1 MTNSHN
7 QTLAKQALE
16 SIKSIPIQINS
27 EDLDVK
33 DQSKSKINLDRFNK
47 MMDEAA
53 VRQYLCE
60 NPDFF
65 DKQPDLLSHLDLN
78 HSGSEV
84 PSLIERQVKTLREKN
99 QSLQTQLV
107 EMLQAAYRNEELLN
121 NCNRFMLHLLQAEDL
136 TSLVNRVLTGVKEE
150 FDLDA
155 SALILVG
162 EFKPCHPARVLSD
175 PSEVKQLLN
184 NQFPDNSPLCGRL
197 ENNTKLELFGELAN
211 DLKSSAL
218 IPLGEN
224 CRHGLLALASKDD
237 SRFSPEMGTLF
248 LDLIAKTITGL
259 LKNHNNWPRLT
270 QLINI
275 KD

>member
-16 SIKSIPIQINS
+16 SNKAIPIKINS
-27 EDLDVK
+27 DGLDVK
-33 DQSKSKINLDRFNK
+33 DPLKDKLNLDRFNK
-47 MMDEAA
+47 MMEEAA

-65 DKQPDLLSHLDLN
+65 TKQPDLLSHIDLN
-78 HSGSEV
+78 HSVGEV

-136 TSLVNRVLTGVKEE
+136 TSLVSRVLTGVKQE

-162 EFKPCHPARVLSD
+162 EFEPCHPARVFSD

-184 NQFPDNSPLCGRL
+184 NQFPDTLPLCGRL
-197 ENNTKLELFGELAN
+197 ENKTKLELFGELAI

-218 IPLGEN
+218 IPLGKN
-224 CRHGLLALASKDD
+224 CRHGLLAIASNDA

-248 LDLIAKTITGL
+248 IDLIAKTITGL
-259 LKNHNNWPRLT
+259 LKNHINWPRLT

-275 KD
+275 KE